1 MGIHLLI
8 NVLITPVGLNKFKI
22 DKVKG
27 DSDTFRIDRFLT
39 ACSTLKETHWETVQV
54 YLSLDPSWKHLE
66 PQIHLALLKLFP
78 NAQLLGER
86 LESRSAWER
95 ATLNYSSDDIV
106 LLQANDDHALVC
118 QDPNYFD
125 SFIQNFLSDNTL
137 LIAGITHFPE
147 MQAIVKGVD
156 SFTNGDKR
164 LVGEIHYAIGT
175 QLVKASFFKSWW
187 DLGKIKEETV
197 IFRPDNPFGESVVFP
212 SIEILIPQIELFRH
226 MDGYG
231 HIGMHRPLGPV
242 RNLGVLEDFL
252 STGFELPRWNVA
264 KWPNKVLS
272 LSGSGCDLHQV
283 LTIKDKS
290 NSLRVNVA
298 LLQSYWGLKFMP
310 KRAKEIVSINSRTH
324 LVYLFFVA
332 TITVLTLPILR
343 NIPDWI
349 FTRSLRILQFLSKHF
364 FKHELFDSKLIGYLG
379 PWRTILVKYKN
390 RKKVLSKY

>member
-8 NVLITPVGLNKFKI
+8 NVLVTPVGLNKFKI
-22 DKVKG
+22 DKVKD

-39 ACSTLKETHWETVQV
+39 ACSTLKEIHWDTVQI

-78 NAQLLGER
+78 NAQILGER

-118 QDPNYFD
+118 QDPIYFD

-147 MQAIVKGVD
+147 MQAMVKGIG
-156 SFTNGDKR
+156 SFINGDKR

-175 QLVKASFFKSWW
+175 QLVRASFFKSWW
-187 DLGKIKEETV
+187 DLGKIKEETL
-197 IFRPDNPFGESVVFP
+197 IFRPDNPFGESVAFSP
-212 SIEILIPQIELFRH
+212 IEILIPQIELFRH

-242 RNLGVLEDFL
+242 RNLGVLENFL
-252 STGFELPRWNVA
+252 SPDFELPGWKVA
-264 KWPNKVLS
+264 KWPSMVLS
-272 LSGSGCDLHQV
+272 LSGRGCDLHQV
-283 LTIKDKS
+283 LSTNDKLEF
-290 NSLRVNVA
+290 LRIDVA

-310 KRAKEIVSINSRTH
+310 KRTKEIVSINSRSNP
-324 LVYLFFVA
+324 VYLFFVA
-332 TITVLTLPILR
+332 TITAFTLPILR
-343 NIPDWI
+343 NLPDWI
-349 FTRSLRILQFLSKHF
+349 FTTALRILQLISKNF
-364 FKHELFDSKLIGYLG
+364 FAHELSDSKLIGYLG
-379 PWRTILVKYKN
+379 PWRTILVKYKG
-390 RKKVLSKY
+390 RKKYP